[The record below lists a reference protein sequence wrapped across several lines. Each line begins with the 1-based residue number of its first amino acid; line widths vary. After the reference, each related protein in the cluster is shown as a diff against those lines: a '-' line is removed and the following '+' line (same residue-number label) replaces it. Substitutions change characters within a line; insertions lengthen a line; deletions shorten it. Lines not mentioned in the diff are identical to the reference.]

1 MQTGLGIIIFL
12 VVVFLFM
19 ALKIRTSTKE
29 ASYFDWVE

>member
-19 ALKIRTSTKE
+19 ALKILNEYERGVDISTG
-29 ASYFDWVE
+29 